1 MPTIT
6 RREVKQ
12 PFSQEEMRK
21 AFTPLSVARR
31 RRNVAKFSTPV
42 GERVV
47 KTI

>member
-1 MPTIT
+1 MATVK

-12 PFSQEEMRK
+12 PFSQEEMRA
-21 AFTPLSVARR
+21 AFTPLSVMRK
-31 RRNVAKFSTPV
+31 RRNYNKFSTPV